1 MGTVKRLLRRSLF
14 FGVCYLSRSL
24 SQHLPHPSS
33 SSSTRNVEV
42 RQAQPPEGSGKEH
55 LCSAIEMGRLF
66 ESSSQTNGAK
76 LASMDATAARGGGVV
91 TVWEVRMHACVHK
104 LVWKYGWVSNRW
116 HFYNKPTTIF
126 TLITPLKTVVFSSC
140 YYM

>member
-33 SSSTRNVEV
+33 SYSTRNVEV

-76 LASMDATAARGGGVV
+76 LASMYATAARGGGGSHSVGGA
-91 TVWEVRMHACVHK
+91 HACVCAQ
-104 LVWKYGWVSNRW
+104 VGMEIWVST
-116 HFYNKPTTIF
+116 H
-126 TLITPLKTVVFSSC
+126 VSE
-140 YYM
+140 

>member
-76 LASMDATAARGGGVV
+76 LASMDATAARGGGSHSVGGA
-91 TVWEVRMHACVHK
+91 HACVCAQ
-104 LVWKYGWVSNRW
+104 VGMEIWVST
-116 HFYNKPTTIF
+116 H
-126 TLITPLKTVVFSSC
+126 VSE
-140 YYM
+140 